1 MDLGLLAG
9 LAEGVKQGVGTY
21 QQTKK
26 MNQELAQQ
34 QQQSALQKQLA
45 QMQMQ
50 QAGYEQGPEG
60 LLNKTEAQEKK
71 EALGS
76 AEARAKLLHEGSDI
90 GEYDPETKS
99 YGLIKAPGFK
109 DLDKRI
115 KELDIKKKE
124 MDLSGERHKPP
135 TKDQYAAANFAQRV
149 KQAEDVFSN
158 LEGSGYQAAS
168 PKAQG
173 ERLLPEFLGFLKSP
187 QTQMQE
193 QAERNFVNAVLR
205 RESGA
210 AISSGEFSSAIKQ
223 YFPRPGDS
231 AEVLEQKKQNRGQ
244 AHTGLAAEG
253 GNALEQMQRA
263 AGGPPHASM
272 AQSPSKGLIPESL
285 ANASGRVSGGGVI
298 RVQKGNDVQLIRAEN
313 KADLRQALS
322 EGYEQ
327 VQ

>member
-9 LAEGVKQGVGTY
+9 LAEGLKQGVGSY
-21 QQTKK
+21 QQTRKL
-26 MNQELAQQ
+26 NQDLAQQ
-34 QQQSALQKQLA
+34 QQASALQKQQA
-45 QMQMQ
+45 QMQML
-50 QAGYEQGPEG
+50 QAGYEESPTG
-60 LLNKTEAQEKK
+60 LLSKTDAQTKREAK
-71 EALGS
+71 E
-76 AEARAKLLHEGSDI
+76 EAYKQAPLLKAGQKL
-90 GEYDPETKS
+90 GEYNPETKE
-99 YGLIKAPGFK
+99 YGIEPVPGFK
-109 DLDKRI
+109 DLDM
-115 KELDIKKKE
+115 ENKKLQNTRLK
-124 MDLSGERHKPP
+124 MDLTGERRKPP

-158 LEGSGYQAAS
+158 LEGGGYQAAS

-210 AISSGEFSSAIKQ
+210 AISNGEFSSAIKQ

-231 AEVLEQKKQNRGQ
+231 PEVLEQKKQNRQQ

-253 GNALEQMQRA
+253 GNAIEQMERA
-263 AGGPPHASM
+263 SGGAPHASM
-272 AQSPSKGLIPESL
+272 AQSPKRGLIPEAL
-285 ANASGRVSGGGVI
+285 ANGPGQMSGHGVI
-298 RVQKGNDVQLIRAEN
+298 RVQKGDDVQLIRAEN
-313 KADLRQALS
+313 KADLKQALS
-322 EGYEQ
+322 EGYQQ